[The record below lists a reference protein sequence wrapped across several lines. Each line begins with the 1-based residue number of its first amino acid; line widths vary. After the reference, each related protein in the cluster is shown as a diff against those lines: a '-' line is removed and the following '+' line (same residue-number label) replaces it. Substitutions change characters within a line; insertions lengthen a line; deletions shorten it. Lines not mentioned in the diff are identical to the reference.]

1 VEGTLPDGV
10 ALRKALNTAK
20 WEVASEIVRIM
31 ETGGPTSAI
40 QLGEAVEKFLS
51 DATARRLSEA
61 SLKKYR
67 VLLKGRRRRERASPT
82 LEEGR

>member
-1 VEGTLPDGV
+1 MEGTLPDGV
-10 ALRKALNTAK
+10 ALRKALNTAN

-51 DATARRLSEA
+51 DTTAPRLSEA
-61 SLKKYR
+61 SLKEYR